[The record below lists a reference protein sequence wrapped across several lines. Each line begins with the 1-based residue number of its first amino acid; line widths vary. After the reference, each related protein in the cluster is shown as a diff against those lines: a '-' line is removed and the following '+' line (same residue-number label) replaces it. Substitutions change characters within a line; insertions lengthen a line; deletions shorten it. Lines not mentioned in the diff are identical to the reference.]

1 MSSGTHWMGA
11 MLALRNKFESSLHRY
26 DNCMGVELGNNIH
39 ATLLTHHRHSQFS
52 FIKPLKSKTFEFILE

>member
-11 MLALRNKFESSLHRY
+11 MLALQNKFESSLHLY

-39 ATLLTHHRHSQFS
+39 ATLLSHHIDIVNFLLLSRSSQ
-52 FIKPLKSKTFEFILE
+52 